1 MVRSYDNKPTS
12 SASAVAS
19 DERISVIKLS
29 KSGGCVDRDAAYM
42 KYLREAQIREYFFGN
57 AISSTASSALSLS
70 STSSTSITLSPHAQQ
85 LDFDSLAVYNI
96 TVVTPDEE
104 EDEYDPSQFG
114 ASDAFLPGGMND
126 TETLSSAREERHP
139 YPRNRRHTIKPT
151 HHNFN
156 YRHTSQESIPPTSTI
171 PRKHPPRNHTRPAK
185 RPFTRSPRR
194 QHHGLRLCRGR

>member
-1 MVRSYDNKPTS
+1 MGSATYTNRILVSTILVIGSERLYSTMARSYDNKPTS

-29 KSGGCVDRDAAYM
+29 KSGGCVDRDATYM
-42 KYLREAQIREYFFGN
+42 KALREAQIREYFFGS

-114 ASDAFLPGGMND
+114 TSDAFLPGGMTD
-126 TETLSSAREERHP
+126 TETLPSAREECTP
-139 YPRNRRHTIKPT
+139 IPGIGGTPSIQQST
-151 HHNFN
+151 
-156 YRHTSQESIPPTSTI
+156 TSSTAVPLKKVSLPP
-171 PRKHPPRNHTRPAK
+171 P
-185 RPFTRSPRR
+185 
-194 QHHGLRLCRGR
+194 L